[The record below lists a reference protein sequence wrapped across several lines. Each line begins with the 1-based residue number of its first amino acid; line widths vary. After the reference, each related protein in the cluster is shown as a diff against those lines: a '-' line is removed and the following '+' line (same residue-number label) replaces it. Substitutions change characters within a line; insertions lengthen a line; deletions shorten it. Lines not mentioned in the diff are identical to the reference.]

1 MGRFLI
7 FLAIL
12 FLIYFIFKRSISR
25 FFGIGRPR
33 ASGQKKG
40 PPITDELVQDPICK
54 TYVPK
59 KEALVYGK
67 RGRLFYFC
75 SKECLEK
82 FKEKE

>member
-12 FLIYFIFKRSISR
+12 FLIYYIFKRSLSR
-25 FFGIGRPR
+25 VFGMGRP
-33 ASGQKKG
+33 SKNKYKKG
-40 PPITDELVQDPICK
+40 PPITDELVQDPVCK

-67 RGRLFYFC
+67 KGRLFYFC